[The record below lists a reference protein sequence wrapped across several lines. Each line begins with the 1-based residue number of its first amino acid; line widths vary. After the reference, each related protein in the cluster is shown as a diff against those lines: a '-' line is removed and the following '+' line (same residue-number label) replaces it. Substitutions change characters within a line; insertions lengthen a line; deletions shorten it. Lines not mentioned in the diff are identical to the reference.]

1 MQFSQDKCGKTHY
14 AMEDAM
20 ALDRN
25 LHQALFDL
33 HALGSTHTEPHL
45 CDFLQYYFLD
55 EEVKLNKKMDDH
67 LINLR
72 SCLAPRLGWRRR
84 EDRELETSM
93 REKYRSAASYTLPTG
108 DVPATKVHALDRNRT
123 WDPSVRRLTLYP
135 LSQTD

>member
-1 MQFSQDKCGKTHY
+1 NQCSDHTLFQEMQFSQDNACGKTHY

-45 CDFLQYYFLD
+45 CDFLPYYFLD
-55 EEVKLNKKMDDH
+55 EDVKLNKKMGDH

-72 SCLAPRLGWRRR
+72 SCLAPRLGWG
-84 EDRELETSM
+84 EYLFESF
-93 REKYRSAASYTLPTG
+93 TL
-108 DVPATKVHALDRNRT
+108 KHN
-123 WDPSVRRLTLYP
+123 
-135 LSQTD
+135 